1 MQKRML
7 SGMQPT
13 GILHLGNLE
22 GALRNWVRLQE
33 EYDSYF
39 CIVDWHSLTTLAE
52 TPELIK
58 KQTLD
63 VAIDW
68 LAAGLNP
75 EKCTVFIQSH
85 VPQHAEL
92 HLLLSMITPVPWLER
107 VPTYKE
113 KKENLNIESASYGL
127 LGYPVLQAADIMI
140 YKADVVPVGKDQL
153 PHLEL
158 TREIT
163 RRFNHLYGEVFPECE
178 ALLTEAAVV
187 PGTDGRKMSK
197 SYDNAIYIQ
206 DSAEET
212 AKKIKTMFTDPLK
225 LRMGDPGRPEVC
237 PVFAL
242 HEIYSPK
249 DQVAWIDEHC
259 RAGDLGCVQCKK
271 MLTENLN
278 EKLRPLR
285 ERRQMYADDPA
296 QIEKI
301 LEEGAAKAREVAE
314 ETMREV
320 RKAMMLP

>member
-1 MQKRML
+1 ML

>member
-1 MQKRML
+1 
-7 SGMQPT
+7 MQPT

-22 GALRNWVRLQE
+22 GALRNWVRLQDQ
-33 EYDSYF
+33 YDSYF
-39 CIVDWHSLTTLAE
+39 CIADWHSLTTLAE
-52 TPELIK
+52 TPELLK
-58 KQTLD
+58 TQAME

-68 LAAGLNP
+68 MAAGLDP
-75 EKCTVFIQSH
+75 AKCTIFIQSH
-85 VPQHAEL
+85 VVQHAEL

-113 KKENLNIESASYGL
+113 KKENLHIESASYGL

-163 RRFNHLYGEVFPECE
+163 RRFNFMYGDTFPECE

-197 SYDNAIYIQ
+197 SYGNAIYMR
-206 DSAEET
+206 DSADET

-225 LRMGDPGRPEVC
+225 LRMGDPGRPEIC

-249 DQVAWIDEHC
+249 DEVEWIDVHC
-259 RAGDLGCVQCKK
+259 RSGELGCVECKRR
-271 MLTENLN
+271 LTENLN
-278 EKLRPLR
+278 EKLRPIR
-285 ERRQMYADDPA
+285 ERRQMYADDPGE
-296 QIEKI
+296 IEKI
-301 LEEGAAKAREVAE
+301 LKAGAEKASETAE
-314 ETMREV
+314 ATMREV
-320 RKAMMLP
+320 RAAMQLP